1 MRKLSLP
8 VFAFLFLL
16 FGCNNETKKED
27 ASITEPTSETK
38 SQPAEFA
45 DARYTQMGK
54 DGIAKLSAGDIDG
67 WAANWADNI
76 VWQWN
81 NGDSVAG
88 KAAVI
93 AYWKDRRTNVID
105 SINFAQDI
113 WLPVKVNTPQQN
125 EAAGVWVL
133 SWYGVNAKYKTGKRM
148 IQWIHTAQHFD
159 ANDKVD
165 RVIQYLDRAPINA
178 AMAK

>member
-1 MRKLSLP
+1 MRKLSLWML
-8 VFAFLFLL
+8 ASILLL
-16 FGCNNETKKED
+16 FACNNEEKKED
-27 ASITEPTSETK
+27 ASTAPSTSETK
-38 SQPAEFA
+38 PQPAEFA
-45 DARYTQMGK
+45 DAKYSQMGK
-54 DGIAKLSAGDIDG
+54 NGIAQLSSGDIDG

-88 KAAVI
+88 KAAVV
-93 AYWKDRRTNVID
+93 AYWKERRTNVID
-105 SINFAQDI
+105 SISFNQDI

-125 EAAGVWVL
+125 EEAGVWLL

-165 RVIQYLDRAPINA
+165 RVIQYLDRTPINA

>member
-1 MRKLSLP
+1 MRKLSLWML
-8 VFAFLFLL
+8 VSMFLL
-16 FGCNNETKKED
+16 HACNNEEKKDD
-27 ASITEPTSETK
+27 ASTAPAASDTK
-38 SQPAEFA
+38 PQPAEFA
-45 DARYTQMGK
+45 DARYSQMGK
-54 DGIAKLSAGDIDG
+54 DGIAAMSAGDIEK
-67 WAANWADNI
+67 WSVNWADNI

-88 KAAVI
+88 KAAVV
-93 AYWKDRRTNVID
+93 AYWKDRRANTID
-105 SINFAQDI
+105 SITFYDDI

-125 EAAGVWVL
+125 EEAGIWLL

-148 IQWIHTAQHFD
+148 VQWIHTAQHFD
-159 ANDKVD
+159 ANDKID